1 MGSRNT
7 TGQILKKARL
17 TKNLTQAELAQK
29 AGIHP
34 NTYAKLERDEQSPS
48 FATIKKLAK
57 ILNVNL
63 EDIPE

>member
-1 MGSRNT
+1 MGNNNT
-7 TGQILKKARL
+7 TGKILKKARL
-17 TKNLTQAELAQK
+17 TKNLTQTELAQK

-57 ILNVNL
+57 ILDLNIDN
-63 EDIPE
+63 IPT

>member
-1 MGSRNT
+1 MGNNNT
-7 TGQILKKARL
+7 TGKILKKARL

-57 ILNVNL
+57 VLDLNIEN
-63 EDIPE
+63 IPG